1 MANLFFSVF
10 IIFMNV
16 SFTGIKNLEIKT
28 FKAGGYGFYLNNAH
42 NIEQGDKYYTLVSLK
57 ADLDG
62 TPLRGENIEAEGYKP
77 HITQFLESLKKLRHF
92 VVAQKILQ
100 GDNPGEIEII
110 MKHFKAPDN
119 LGEVNQASFTLNGQ
133 EIPIVHRN
141 VLPLY
146 SCLGRITKD
155 VLHFFNLKPETRESV
170 QLMNDSIARNAV
182 EFIEN
187 MNL

>member
-16 SFTGIKNLEIKT
+16 SFTGIKNLDIKT
-28 FKAGGYGFYLNNAH
+28 FKADGYGFYLNNAN

-62 TPLRGENIEAEGYKP
+62 TPIRGEN
-77 HITQFLESLKKLRHF
+77 QKLRHF
-92 VVAQKILQ
+92 VLAQKILQ

>member
-1 MANLFFSVF
+1 
-10 IIFMNV
+10 MNV
-16 SFTGIKNLEIKT
+16 SFTGIKKLDIRT
-28 FKAGGYGFYLNNAH
+28 FKADGYGFYVNNACQ
-42 NIEQGDKYYTLVSLK
+42 IEEGDKYYTIVALK

-62 TPLRGENIEAEGYKP
+62 TPLKGENIEAEGYKP
-77 HITQFLESLKKLRHF
+77 HITQFIESLNKLKHF
-92 VVAQKILQ
+92 VLAQKILQ
-100 GDNPGEIEII
+100 GDNPGEIEIL
-110 MKHFKAPDN
+110 MKHFRAPDN

-146 SCLGRITKD
+146 SCLARITKD
-155 VLHFFNLKPETRESV
+155 ILKFFDLSPESRKSV
-170 QLMNDSIARNAV
+170 QLMNDSLTGNAV